1 MEGMSSVLVR
11 NPRGGAS
18 HRRHAVRHGFLAT
31 LDARTWRPRAHAAAA
46 LADPEAVSGRAPY
59 VAWLH
64 RAAAAWSRLP
74 QPPAGPWPLAAVGP
88 RCLALLPE
96 IEADLRALCPAGEV
110 AVPRPRA
117 ADGTDDAFVAGAAYV
132 AVVAAADAA
141 VLTAAATALAAGSP
155 GTRAA
160 TRFLRACTEL
170 APTHRALR
178 RELADRAAAGGPDVA
193 DRVVLTA
200 RALSLDLAEALQG

>member
-1 MEGMSSVLVR
+1 MKGMSSVLV
-11 NPRGGAS
+11 PGVRGRATHDRG
-18 HRRHAVRHGFLAT
+18 AVRRDGFLAT

-46 LADPEAVSGRAPY
+46 LADPEAVSGRAAY
-59 VAWLH
+59 VAWLR

-96 IEADLRALCPAGEV
+96 IEADLHDLCPAGAV
-110 AVPRPRA
+110 AVPAPRVA
-117 ADGTDDAFVAGAAYV
+117 AGTDDAFVAGAAYV

-141 VLTAAATALAAGSP
+141 VLAAAATALADGPAG
-155 GTRAA
+155 
-160 TRFLRACTEL
+160 TRFLRACVGL
-170 APTHRALR
+170 APAHRPLR

-200 RALSLDLAEALQG
+200 RALSLDVAEALQA